1 MTYAALHE
9 AFEELGRLRHAQ
21 AILTWDEA
29 VMMPAGGGATRAE
42 ALATLAGIA
51 HRQLVDERI
60 GEWAEAAIADA
71 DLDEWR
77 RANVSEMLRA
87 WRRARALP
95 ESLVVESSRA
105 NALCEQAWRTAR
117 PANDWNAVA
126 APLAKVL
133 ALTRSTAQAL
143 AEALDM
149 DAYDALLD
157 SHEAGLSRAFVTPLF
172 GRLKEALP
180 SVIDRAIGRQHTI
193 AAPPGPFPIPGQE
206 ALARRLMER
215 VGFDFERGRL
225 DSTHHPFC
233 GGDPDDARVTTRYNE
248 DNFLDSMFAV
258 LHETGH
264 AMYEQGLPAAWRGQP
279 VGRSGGMALHESQSL
294 FMEQQVCRGAAFF
307 DFAAP
312 LIREAFGADAEDAR
326 WSAANL
332 HGAATRVERSRIRV
346 EADETTYPLHVILRF
361 ELEQRLIDGALEVAD
376 IPAAWN
382 AATKALLGFD
392 LGGEHR
398 DGCMQDVHWFGGI
411 FGYFPTYT
419 LGALAA
425 AQLHRAAAQAL
436 PGLQDAIRRGE
447 FGDLLAWLR
456 RAVHGVGRLKDTQG
470 IIEAATGA
478 PLGVEAF
485 LAHLD
490 ERYGGP
496 ADA

>member
-1 MTYAALHE
+1 MRTPSASKR
-9 AFEELGRLRHAQ
+9 G
-21 AILTWDEA
+21 
-29 VMMPAGGGATRAE
+29 
-42 ALATLAGIA
+42 
-51 HRQLVDERI
+51 
-60 GEWAEAAIADA
+60 
-71 DLDEWR
+71 
-77 RANVSEMLRA
+77 
-87 WRRARALP
+87 
-95 ESLVVESSRA
+95 
-105 NALCEQAWRTAR
+105 RTAR

-133 ALTRSTAQAL
+133 ELTRSTAQAL

-193 AAPPGPFPIPGQE
+193 AAPPGPFPIPCQE
-206 ALARRLMER
+206 TLARRLMER

-307 DFAAP
+307 EFAAP
-312 LIREAFGADAEDAR
+312 LIREAFGADAADAR

-361 ELEQRLIDGALEVAD
+361 ELEQRLIDGTLEVAD

-382 AATKALLGFD
+382 AATEALLGFD

-411 FGYFPTYT
+411 FGYFPHLYPRRVGGRAVASRR
-419 LGALAA
+419 GASAAGLAGRHPARRVRRPARVAAPRSAWRGGGSRTRKPSSRRPLAA
-425 AQLHRAAAQAL
+425 RWGWRRSWRISTSATAARPMLEATAWVAGSRT
-436 PGLQDAIRRGE
+436 GLRRV
-447 FGDLLAWLR
+447 LR
-456 RAVHGVGRLKDTQG
+456 RADGRRRRG
-470 IIEAATGA
+470 
-478 PLGVEAF
+478 
-485 LAHLD
+485 
-490 ERYGGP
+490 R
-496 ADA
+496 

>member
-1 MTYAALHE
+1 MSYAALHDT
-9 AFEELGRLRHAQ
+9 FEELGRLRHAQ
-21 AILTWDEA
+21 AILIWDEA
-29 VMMPAGGGATRAE
+29 VMMPTGGGATRAE

-51 HRQLVDERI
+51 HRRLAEERI
-60 GEWAEAAIADA
+60 GEWAEAALAEA
-71 DLDEWR
+71 GLDEWR
-77 RANVSEMLRA
+77 LANVNEMQRS
-87 WRRARALP
+87 WWRARAVP
-95 ESLVVESSRA
+95 ESLVVELSRA
-105 NALCEQAWRTAR
+105 SALCEQAWRTAR
-117 PANDWNAVA
+117 PANDWNAIA
-126 APLAKVL
+126 APLAQVL
-133 ALTRSTAQAL
+133 GLTRSTAQAL
-143 AEALDM
+143 GEALGM

-157 SHEAGLSRAFVTPLF
+157 SHEAGLRRAFVTPLF
-172 GRLKEALP
+172 ERLKAALP
-180 SVIDRAIGRQHTI
+180 SVIDRAIGRQYTI
-193 AAPPGPFPIPGQE
+193 ALPSGPFPIPRQE

-225 DSTHHPFC
+225 DVTHHPFC

-248 DNFLDSMFAV
+248 DNFLESMFAV

-279 VGRSGGMALHESQSL
+279 VGQSGGMALHESQSL

-307 DFAAP
+307 EFAAP
-312 LIREAFGADAEDAR
+312 LIREAFGADATDAR

-332 HGAATRVERSRIRV
+332 HGAAVRVERSRIRV

-361 ELEQRLIDGALEVAD
+361 ELEQALIDGNLEVAD
-376 IPAAWN
+376 IPEAWN
-382 AATKALLGFD
+382 AATQTLLGFD

-447 FGDLLAWLR
+447 FTELLAWLR
-456 RAVHGVGRLKDTQG
+456 GNVHGLGQLKDTQG

-478 PLGVEAF
+478 PLGAEAF

-490 ERYGGP
+490 ERYGGA